1 MMTSHIV
8 SREAYLRWGVF
19 SDVPP
24 IVVYTKSWCPYCR
37 DAKALLKSKG
47 APFVEI
53 GVDGDRAG
61 QAAMAARAGGQSTVP
76 QIFIGDMHVGG
87 CDDLQELEAAG
98 ELDLLLAG

>member
-1 MMTSHIV
+1 M
-8 SREAYLRWGVF
+8 
-19 SDVPP
+19 PP

-76 QIFIGDMHVGG
+76 QIFIGDRHIGG
-87 CDDLQELEAAG
+87 SDDLAD
-98 ELDLLLAG
+98 LDAEGGLDPLLAAH